1 MFATTIKENIRYGVP
16 RASDAEI
23 EEVAR
28 AANAHNF
35 ISEFPEGYDTMVGER
50 GTTLS
55 GGQKQR
61 FGIVDVSDINQQGF
75 LSVML
80 SISNA
85 F

>member
-1 MFATTIKENIRYGVP
+1 MFATTIRDNIKYGAA
-16 RASDAEI
+16 RASDAEV
-23 EEVAR
+23 EAVAR

-61 FGIVDVSDINQQGF
+61 LVLDYSLILVP
-75 LSVML
+75 
-80 SISNA
+80 
-85 F
+85 